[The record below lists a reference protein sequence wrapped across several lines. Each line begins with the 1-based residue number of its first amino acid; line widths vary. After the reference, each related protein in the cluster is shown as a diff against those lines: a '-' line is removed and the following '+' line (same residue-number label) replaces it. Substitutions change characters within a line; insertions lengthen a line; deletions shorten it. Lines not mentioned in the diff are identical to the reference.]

1 MCRSGWLCLE
11 TDPDALRHNMG
22 RFRAL
27 VPADV
32 RLLAVVKA
40 DAYGHG
46 LSVASRAFLAGGA
59 DVLGVHMVE
68 EAAALRDDGIE
79 APILVLGPS
88 IREDAARAAHL
99 DVALTVGSLSALE
112 SLAAVATADHPL
124 RLHLKVET
132 GVNRQ
137 GLVESELDA
146 SLALLDAVPGLDLVG
161 LSSHFADVEDT
172 QDRSVAQAQID
183 RFEAWRR
190 RLTERGRGDLVCHM
204 SCSAS
209 TLVLP
214 GARWDMVR
222 VGVAAY
228 GVWPSRVTRV
238 AAREA
243 GHGDLDLRPA
253 VAWRCGV
260 AQVREVPRGGC
271 VGYGG
276 DWEAPV
282 DSRIAVLP
290 VGYSDGYPRR
300 LSDRA
305 HVLIRGRRAP
315 VRGRVCM
322 NLTMVDVT
330 HIPEVRAGDTAVLLG
345 AQGEERVSVEQ
356 LAGWLDTIPYEVLTL
371 PGSTWRR
378 SVIDE
383 AARI

>member
-1 MCRSGWLCLE
+1 MCEADWLAIE
-11 TDPDALRHNMG
+11 TDHDALRHNMS
-22 RFRAL
+22 RFRGL
-27 VPADV
+27 VSPGV

-46 LSVASRAFLAGGA
+46 CTAAARAFLEGGA
-59 DVLGVHMVE
+59 DVLGVHSVE
-68 EAAALRDDGIE
+68 EAAVLRRDGIE
-79 APILVLGPS
+79 APLLVLGPS
-88 IREDAARAAHL
+88 TREGAVRAAGL
-99 DVALTVGSLSALE
+99 GAEITVGSLAGLDAAAASAQ
-112 SLAAVATADHPL
+112 PL
-124 RLHLKVET
+124 RIHLKVET

-146 SLALLDAVPGLDLVG
+146 ALAVLDAAPDLELVG

-172 QDRSVAQAQID
+172 LDRSFAHAQIEH
-183 RFEAWRR
+183 FETWRR
-190 RLTERGRGDLVCHM
+190 TLAERGRDALTCHM

-209 TLVLP
+209 ALLLP
-214 GARWDMVR
+214 QAHWDLVR
-222 VGVAAY
+222 VGVSAY
-228 GVWPSRVTRV
+228 GIWPSRVTRV

-243 GHGDLDLRPA
+243 GHGDLELRPA
-253 VAWRCGV
+253 ATWSCGV
-260 AQVREVPRGGC
+260 AQVREVPRGRT

-315 VRGRVCM
+315 IRGRVCM

-330 HIPEVRAGDTAVLLG
+330 HIPEAAAGDRAVLLG
-345 AQGEERVSVEQ
+345 AQGEERVSAEQ
-356 LAGWLDTIPYEVLTL
+356 LADWLDTIPYEVLTL
-371 PGSTWRR
+371 PGPTWRR
-378 SVIDE
+378 SVVNE
-383 AARI
+383 PART

>member
-1 MCRSGWLCLE
+1 MCESGWLSLE
-11 TDPDALRHNMG
+11 TDHDALRHNMS

-27 VPADV
+27 VPPSV

-46 LSVASRAFLAGGA
+46 RTAASRAFLEGGA
-59 DVLGVHMVE
+59 DVLGVHAVE
-68 EAAALRDDGIE
+68 EAAALRRDGID
-79 APILVLGPS
+79 APILVLGPTT
-88 IREDAARAAHL
+88 RDGADRASRL
-99 DVALTVGSLSALE
+99 DVEITIGSLAGLEAASA
-112 SLAAVATADHPL
+112 AADPARPL
-124 RLHLKVET
+124 RIHLKVET

-146 SLALLDAVPGLDLVG
+146 ALAIFDTVPGLDLVG

-172 QDRSVAQAQID
+172 LDRSFAQAQID
-183 RFEAWRR
+183 HFEAWRR
-190 RLTERGRGDLVCHM
+190 AFADHGRTGLTAHM

-209 TLVLP
+209 ALVLP
-214 GARWDMVR
+214 RAHWDMVR
-222 VGVAAY
+222 VGVSAY

-253 VAWRCGV
+253 ITWTCGV
-260 AQVREVPRGGC
+260 AQVRDVPRGRR

-305 HVLIRGRRAP
+305 HVLIRGERAP

-330 HIPEVRAGDTAVLLG
+330 HIPEARAGDPAVLLG
-345 AQGEERVSVEQ
+345 AQGEERISAERI
-356 LAGWLDTIPYEVLTL
+356 AGWLDTIPYEVLTL
-371 PGSTWRR
+371 PGAAWRR
-378 SVIDE
+378 SVVNE
-383 AARI
+383 PART